1 MIRMLDAGSDWESVY
16 RPDGTAGWNSKG
28 LSLIDWGSAI
38 DVLSFP
44 EDQKFMKLKS
54 TGDSSIECWQVRN
67 GKAWTYEI
75 DWYGCASVIHVLLFG
90 TYMSVLEQEG
100 AETPHLELKSPFKR
114 YWNHTLWKSIFDLLL
129 NAGVYNAELL
139 QENISESITVEDSL
153 LGPGTDFEVLEQ
165 EFPFIQKIH
174 DKRIEMEIWL
184 KNSCCSGGKSLR
196 NLLRRVEIAL
206 LDNST

>member
-16 RPDGTAGWNSKG
+16 RADGTAGWNSKG
-28 LSLIDWGSAI
+28 ISLIDWGSSI

-54 TGDSSIECWQVRN
+54 TGDPSIECWQVRN
-67 GKAWTYEI
+67 NKAWTYEI

-90 TYMSVLEQEG
+90 TYMSVKEQEG
-100 AETPHLELKSPFKR
+100 VEIPHLELKSTFKR
-114 YWNHTLWKSIFDLLL
+114 YWNSLWKDVFDLLL
-129 NAGVYNAELL
+129 NAGVYNTELL

-165 EFPFIQKIH
+165 EFPLFK
-174 DKRIEMEIWL
+174 KFTTKE
-184 KNSCCSGGKSLR
+184 
-196 NLLRRVEIAL
+196 
-206 LDNST
+206 

>member
-16 RPDGTAGWNSKG
+16 RADGTAGWNSKG
-28 LSLIDWGSAI
+28 LSLIDWGSSI

-44 EDQKFMKLKS
+44 EDQKFMKLVS

-67 GKAWTYEI
+67 QKAWTYEI

-90 TYMSVLEQEG
+90 TYMSVMEQEG
-100 AETPHLELKSPFKR
+100 SETPHLELKSHFKR
-114 YWNHTLWKSIFDLLL
+114 YWNSNLWKDTFDLLL
-129 NAGVYNAELL
+129 NAGTYNTELL
-139 QENISESITVEDSL
+139 QKTVSESITVEDSL

-165 EFPFIQKIH
+165 EFPLIQKIH
-174 DKRIEMEIWL
+174 DKRIEMELWL
-184 KNSCCSGGKSLR
+184 KTCCCSGGKSLR

-206 LDNST
+206 LDN